1 MGGCGILTAQK
12 KIIYYFLAL
21 QCRVKKL
28 LKDCIMA
35 NSPENIVLSEMKN
48 FRISMDGFIEAHNRG
63 EDELVDIGFQWRQ
76 RFGK

>member
-1 MGGCGILTAQK
+1 
-12 KIIYYFLAL
+12 
-21 QCRVKKL
+21 
-28 LKDCIMA
+28 MA